1 MSRVNL
7 MTCITLANKV
17 RSNQCPEN
25 NNEYLK
31 TLQQQNSTNIPLLL
45 PIGHTTLQ
53 SNNATN

>member
-1 MSRVNL
+1 MSR
-7 MTCITLANKV
+7 
-17 RSNQCPEN
+17 N

-31 TLQQQNSTNIPLLL
+31 TLQQQYSTNVPLLL